1 MFSLEG
7 QKVVIIGGSYGMG
20 FATAE
25 MAVDAG
31 AEVAIA
37 ARGAAR
43 LEEAAQGA
51 ASRGGRAVPWRAL
64 RIEDRPAVAAFLAE
78 RAPFDHLVLPGST
91 VKPIL
96 YDDLT
101 DANAREAFESK
112 FWGPF
117 WAAFDARPHLRR
129 GGSIVFFTGVAAKRP
144 VKGYIMGACIN
155 GALNAATRSLA
166 LEFAKIGVRV
176 NTIAPGP
183 LRHAAERH
191 PARPRQ
197 GGALSDDGRA
207 SAGRPRRPRRG
218 LRAGCHVPDGQRL
231 RHGRGARHRRR
242 PAGHGLTGQRL
253 RSRLPSLI

>member
-1 MFSLEG
+1 MFSLAG

-20 FATAE
+20 YATAE

-37 ARGAAR
+37 ARDPDKLAAAAR
-43 LEEAAQGA
+43 ALEA
-51 ASRGGRAVPWRAL
+51 RGGRAVPWRPL
-64 RIEDRPAVAAFLAE
+64 RVEDRPAVAAFLADA
-78 RAPFDHLVLPGST
+78 APFDHLVLPGST
-91 VKPIL
+91 VRPVL

-166 LEFAKIGVRV
+166 LEFAKIGCRV
-176 NTIAPGP
+176 NTIAPGLCDTP
-183 LRHAAERH
+183 LNDILHAHDKEERY
-191 PARPRQ
+191 AQ
-197 GGALSDDGRA
+197 MAA
-207 SAGRPRRPRRG
+207 
-218 LRAGCHVPDGQRL
+218 
-231 RHGRGARHRRR
+231 
-242 PAGHGLTGQRL
+242 
-253 RSRLPSLI
+253 RLPVGRIGHAEDCALGAMYLMANGYVTAQVLGIDGGQEVMD

>member
-20 FATAE
+20 YATAE
-25 MAVDAG
+25 MAIDAG
-31 AEVAIA
+31 AELAIA
-37 ARGAAR
+37 ARGEGKLAA
-43 LEEAAQGA
+43 AAQA
-51 ASRGGRAVPWRAL
+51 LEARGGREVPWRAL
-64 RIEDRPAVAAFLAE
+64 HVEDRPAVAEFLAAS
-78 RAPFDHLVLPGST
+78 APFDHLVLPGST

-101 DANAREAFESK
+101 DENARESFESK

-166 LEFAKIGVRV
+166 LEFARLGVRV
-176 NTIAPGP
+176 NTIAPGLCDTP
-183 LRHAAERH
+183 LNDILHAHDKEERYATL
-191 PARPRQ
+191 AR
-197 GGALSDDGRA
+197 
-207 SAGRPRRPRRG
+207 
-218 LRAGCHVPDGQRL
+218 
-231 RHGRGARHRRR
+231 
-242 PAGHGLTGQRL
+242 
-253 RSRLPSLI
+253 RLPVGRIGHAEDCAMGAMYLMCNGYVTAQVLGIDGGQEVMD

>member
-7 QKVVIIGGSYGMG
+7 RRVVIIGGSYGMG

-25 MAVDAG
+25 MAIDAG

-37 ARGAAR
+37 SRNPEK
-43 LEEAAQGA
+43 LEEASARLA
-51 ASRGGRAVPWRAL
+51 ARAGREVPWTVL
-64 RIEDRPAVAAFLAE
+64 HIEDRKAVAAFLAK

-96 YDDLT
+96 YDDLS
-101 DANAREAFESK
+101 DENAREAFESK

-117 WAAFDARPHLRR
+117 WAAFDARPHLRE

-166 LEFAKIGVRV
+166 LEFARLGVRV
-176 NTIAPGP
+176 NTIAPGLCDTP
-183 LRHAAERH
+183 LNDILHAHDKEERYRTMAARLPVGRVGHAEDC
-191 PARPRQ
+191 AL
-197 GGALSDDGRA
+197 GALYLMANGYVTAEVLGIDG
-207 SAGRPRRPRRG
+207 
-218 LRAGCHVPDGQRL
+218 GQ
-231 RHGRGARHRRR
+231 
-242 PAGHGLTGQRL
+242 QVMD
-253 RSRLPSLI
+253 

>member
-1 MFSLEG
+1 MVSLAG

-20 FATAE
+20 YATAE
-25 MAVDAG
+25 LAIEAG

-37 ARGAAR
+37 ARSPDK
-43 LEEAAQGA
+43 LEEASRRLEA
-51 ASRGGRAVPWRAL
+51 RGGRPVPWQAL
-64 RIEDRPAVAAFLAE
+64 HVEDRPAVAGFLQDC
-78 RAPFDHLVLPGST
+78 APFDHLVLPGST

-117 WAAFDARPHLRR
+117 WAAFDARPHLRK

-166 LEFAKIGVRV
+166 LEFAKLGCRV
-176 NTIAPGP
+176 NTIAPGLCDTP
-183 LRHAAERH
+183 LNDLLHAHDKEERY
-191 PARPRQ
+191 
-197 GGALSDDGRA
+197 RA
-207 SAGRPRRPRRG
+207 MA
-218 LRAGCHVPDGQRL
+218 A
-231 RHGRGARHRRR
+231 
-242 PAGHGLTGQRL
+242 
-253 RSRLPSLI
+253 RLPVGRIGHAEDCALGAMYLMSNGYVTAQVLGIDGGQEVMD